1 MIDKIYAGG
10 KEIGNAPNTH
20 ILICAITLQPGY
32 GMLQKRIT
40 SAAHR
45 KINEILG

>member
-10 KEIGNAPNTH
+10 KEIGNAPNAH
-20 ILICAITLQPGY
+20 MLICAITLQPGCE
-32 GMLQKRIT
+32 MLQKRIA
-40 SAAHR
+40 SAARR